1 MGSTLRF
8 YTQEEI
14 NILKRIE
21 DNLRMKRILKS
32 ELLSTRDEVIMD
44 SIEDIDL
51 EIREL
56 LLDLEARE
64 KDNLMR
70 SKVNKRVLKVSRWR
84 VYFFWWIIMQLI
96 RMITVLLQKVE
107 IYRKF
112 NIFYIFLV
120 IYEQKSTLTANIYI

>member
-32 ELLSTRDEVIMD
+32 ELLSTRDEVIID
-44 SIEDIDL
+44 SMEEIDL

-70 SKVNKRVLKVSRWR
+70 SKVNKRVLKVSR
-84 VYFFWWIIMQLI
+84 
-96 RMITVLLQKVE
+96 
-107 IYRKF
+107 
-112 NIFYIFLV
+112 
-120 IYEQKSTLTANIYI
+120 

>member
-32 ELLSTRDEVIMD
+32 ELLSTRDEVIID

-70 SKVNKRVLKVSRWR
+70 SKVNKRVLKVSR
-84 VYFFWWIIMQLI
+84 
-96 RMITVLLQKVE
+96 
-107 IYRKF
+107 
-112 NIFYIFLV
+112 
-120 IYEQKSTLTANIYI
+120 

>member
-1 MGSTLRF
+1 MDIMGSTLRF

-32 ELLSTRDEVIMD
+32 ELLSTRDEVIID
-44 SIEDIDL
+44 SMEDIDL

-56 LLDLEARE
+56 LLDLEAGE

-70 SKVNKRVLKVSRWR
+70 SKVNKRVLKVSR
-84 VYFFWWIIMQLI
+84 
-96 RMITVLLQKVE
+96 
-107 IYRKF
+107 
-112 NIFYIFLV
+112 
-120 IYEQKSTLTANIYI
+120 

>member
-14 NILKRIE
+14 DILKRIE

-32 ELLSTRDEVIMD
+32 ELLSTRDEVIID
-44 SIEDIDL
+44 SMEDIDL

-70 SKVNKRVLKVSRWR
+70 SKDNLMRSKVNKRVLKVSR
-84 VYFFWWIIMQLI
+84 
-96 RMITVLLQKVE
+96 
-107 IYRKF
+107 
-112 NIFYIFLV
+112 
-120 IYEQKSTLTANIYI
+120 

>member
-14 NILKRIE
+14 NILKKIE

-32 ELLSTRDEVIMD
+32 ELLSTRDEVIID
-44 SIEDIDL
+44 AIEDIDL

-70 SKVNKRVLKVSRWR
+70 SKVNKRVLKVSR
-84 VYFFWWIIMQLI
+84 
-96 RMITVLLQKVE
+96 
-107 IYRKF
+107 
-112 NIFYIFLV
+112 
-120 IYEQKSTLTANIYI
+120 

>member
-14 NILKRIE
+14 NILKKIE

-70 SKVNKRVLKVSRWR
+70 SKVNKRVLKVSR
-84 VYFFWWIIMQLI
+84 
-96 RMITVLLQKVE
+96 
-107 IYRKF
+107 
-112 NIFYIFLV
+112 
-120 IYEQKSTLTANIYI
+120 

>member
-14 NILKRIE
+14 NILKKIE
-21 DNLRMKRILKS
+21 DNLRMKKILKS
-32 ELLSTRDEVIMD
+32 KLLSMRDEVIID
-44 SIEDIDL
+44 SMEDIDL

-70 SKVNKRVLKVSRWR
+70 SKVNKRVLKVSR
-84 VYFFWWIIMQLI
+84 
-96 RMITVLLQKVE
+96 
-107 IYRKF
+107 
-112 NIFYIFLV
+112 
-120 IYEQKSTLTANIYI
+120 

>member
-21 DNLRMKRILKS
+21 DNLRMKKILKS
-32 ELLSTRDEVIMD
+32 KLLSMRDEVIID
-44 SIEDIDL
+44 SMEDIDL

-70 SKVNKRVLKVSRWR
+70 SKVNKRVLKVSR
-84 VYFFWWIIMQLI
+84 
-96 RMITVLLQKVE
+96 
-107 IYRKF
+107 
-112 NIFYIFLV
+112 
-120 IYEQKSTLTANIYI
+120 

>member
-14 NILKRIE
+14 NILKSIE

-32 ELLSTRDEVIMD
+32 ELLSTRDEVIID
-44 SIEDIDL
+44 SMEDIDL

-70 SKVNKRVLKVSRWR
+70 SKVNKRVLKVSR
-84 VYFFWWIIMQLI
+84 
-96 RMITVLLQKVE
+96 
-107 IYRKF
+107 
-112 NIFYIFLV
+112 
-120 IYEQKSTLTANIYI
+120 

>member
-32 ELLSTRDEVIMD
+32 ELLSTRDEVIID

-56 LLDLEARE
+56 LLDLEAR
-64 KDNLMR
+64 KKAYNALATPR
-70 SKVNKRVLKVSRWR
+70 IVALRL
-84 VYFFWWIIMQLI
+84 
-96 RMITVLLQKVE
+96 
-107 IYRKF
+107 
-112 NIFYIFLV
+112 
-120 IYEQKSTLTANIYI
+120 

>member
-32 ELLSTRDEVIMD
+32 ELLSTRDEVIID
-44 SIEDIDL
+44 SMEDIDL

-70 SKVNKRVLKVSRWR
+70 SRVNKRVLKVSR
-84 VYFFWWIIMQLI
+84 
-96 RMITVLLQKVE
+96 
-107 IYRKF
+107 
-112 NIFYIFLV
+112 
-120 IYEQKSTLTANIYI
+120 

>member
-14 NILKRIE
+14 NILKKIE

-32 ELLSTRDEVIMD
+32 ELLSTRDEVIID

-70 SKVNKRVLKVSRWR
+70 SKVNKRVLKVSR
-84 VYFFWWIIMQLI
+84 
-96 RMITVLLQKVE
+96 
-107 IYRKF
+107 
-112 NIFYIFLV
+112 
-120 IYEQKSTLTANIYI
+120 

>member
-14 NILKRIE
+14 DILKRIE

-32 ELLSTRDEVIMD
+32 ELLSTRDEVIID

-70 SKVNKRVLKVSRWR
+70 SKVNKRVLKVSR
-84 VYFFWWIIMQLI
+84 
-96 RMITVLLQKVE
+96 
-107 IYRKF
+107 
-112 NIFYIFLV
+112 
-120 IYEQKSTLTANIYI
+120 

>member
-1 MGSTLRF
+1 MDIMGSTLRF

-32 ELLSTRDEVIMD
+32 ELLSTRDEVIID
-44 SIEDIDL
+44 SMEDIDL

-70 SKVNKRVLKVSRWR
+70 SKVNKRVLKVSR
-84 VYFFWWIIMQLI
+84 
-96 RMITVLLQKVE
+96 
-107 IYRKF
+107 
-112 NIFYIFLV
+112 
-120 IYEQKSTLTANIYI
+120 

>member
-32 ELLSTRDEVIMD
+32 ELLSTRDEVIID
-44 SIEDIDL
+44 SMEDIDL

-70 SKVNKRVLKVSRWR
+70 SKVNKRVLKVSR
-84 VYFFWWIIMQLI
+84 
-96 RMITVLLQKVE
+96 
-107 IYRKF
+107 
-112 NIFYIFLV
+112 
-120 IYEQKSTLTANIYI
+120 

>member
-32 ELLSTRDEVIMD
+32 ELLSTRDEVIID

-70 SKVNKRVLKVSRWR
+70 SRVNKRVLKVSR
-84 VYFFWWIIMQLI
+84 
-96 RMITVLLQKVE
+96 
-107 IYRKF
+107 
-112 NIFYIFLV
+112 
-120 IYEQKSTLTANIYI
+120 

>member
-1 MGSTLRF
+1 MGSTLKF

-21 DNLRMKRILKS
+21 DNLRMKRTLKS
-32 ELLSTRDEVIMD
+32 ELLSTRDEVIID
-44 SIEDIDL
+44 SMEDIDL

-70 SKVNKRVLKVSRWR
+70 SKVNKRVLKVSR
-84 VYFFWWIIMQLI
+84 
-96 RMITVLLQKVE
+96 
-107 IYRKF
+107 
-112 NIFYIFLV
+112 
-120 IYEQKSTLTANIYI
+120 

>member
-14 NILKRIE
+14 NILKSIE

-32 ELLSTRDEVIMD
+32 ELLSTRDEVIID
-44 SIEDIDL
+44 SMEDIDL

-56 LLDLEARE
+56 LLDLEAGE

-70 SKVNKRVLKVSRWR
+70 SKVNKRVLKVSR
-84 VYFFWWIIMQLI
+84 
-96 RMITVLLQKVE
+96 
-107 IYRKF
+107 
-112 NIFYIFLV
+112 
-120 IYEQKSTLTANIYI
+120 

>member
-1 MGSTLRF
+1 MDIMGSTLKF

-32 ELLSTRDEVIMD
+32 ELLSTRDEVIID
-44 SIEDIDL
+44 SMEDIDL

-70 SKVNKRVLKVSRWR
+70 SKVNKRVLKVSR
-84 VYFFWWIIMQLI
+84 
-96 RMITVLLQKVE
+96 
-107 IYRKF
+107 
-112 NIFYIFLV
+112 
-120 IYEQKSTLTANIYI
+120 

>member
-32 ELLSTRDEVIMD
+32 ELLSTRDEVIID
-44 SIEDIDL
+44 SMEDIDL

-70 SKVNKRVLKVSRWR
+70 SNVNKRVLKVSR
-84 VYFFWWIIMQLI
+84 
-96 RMITVLLQKVE
+96 
-107 IYRKF
+107 
-112 NIFYIFLV
+112 
-120 IYEQKSTLTANIYI
+120 

>member
-14 NILKRIE
+14 DILKKIE
-21 DNLRMKRILKS
+21 DNLRMKRILNR
-32 ELLSTRDEVIMD
+32 ELLSTRDEVIIEA
-44 SIEDIDL
+44 IEDIDL

-70 SKVNKRVLKVSRWR
+70 SKVNRRVLKVSR
-84 VYFFWWIIMQLI
+84 
-96 RMITVLLQKVE
+96 
-107 IYRKF
+107 
-112 NIFYIFLV
+112 
-120 IYEQKSTLTANIYI
+120 

>member
-32 ELLSTRDEVIMD
+32 ELLSTRDEVIID
-44 SIEDIDL
+44 SMEDIDL

-56 LLDLEARE
+56 LLDLEARK

-70 SKVNKRVLKVSRWR
+70 SNVNKRVLKVSR
-84 VYFFWWIIMQLI
+84 
-96 RMITVLLQKVE
+96 
-107 IYRKF
+107 
-112 NIFYIFLV
+112 
-120 IYEQKSTLTANIYI
+120 

>member
-32 ELLSTRDEVIMD
+32 ELLSTRDEVIID
-44 SIEDIDL
+44 SMEDIDL

-70 SKVNKRVLKVSRWR
+70 SKANKRVLKVSR
-84 VYFFWWIIMQLI
+84 
-96 RMITVLLQKVE
+96 
-107 IYRKF
+107 
-112 NIFYIFLV
+112 
-120 IYEQKSTLTANIYI
+120 

>member
-1 MGSTLRF
+1 MGSTLKF

-32 ELLSTRDEVIMD
+32 ELLSTRDEVIID
-44 SIEDIDL
+44 SMEDIDL
-51 EIREL
+51 EIKEL

-70 SKVNKRVLKVSRWR
+70 SKVNKRVLKVSR
-84 VYFFWWIIMQLI
+84 
-96 RMITVLLQKVE
+96 
-107 IYRKF
+107 
-112 NIFYIFLV
+112 
-120 IYEQKSTLTANIYI
+120 

>member
-14 NILKRIE
+14 NILKKIE

-32 ELLSTRDEVIMD
+32 KLLSTRDEVIID
-44 SIEDIDL
+44 SMEDIDL

-70 SKVNKRVLKVSRWR
+70 SKVNKRVLKVSR
-84 VYFFWWIIMQLI
+84 
-96 RMITVLLQKVE
+96 
-107 IYRKF
+107 
-112 NIFYIFLV
+112 
-120 IYEQKSTLTANIYI
+120 

>member
-32 ELLSTRDEVIMD
+32 ELLSTRDEVIID

-56 LLDLEARE
+56 LLDLEAIE

-70 SKVNKRVLKVSRWR
+70 SKVNKRVLKVSR
-84 VYFFWWIIMQLI
+84 
-96 RMITVLLQKVE
+96 
-107 IYRKF
+107 
-112 NIFYIFLV
+112 
-120 IYEQKSTLTANIYI
+120 

>member
-32 ELLSTRDEVIMD
+32 ELLSTRDEIIID
-44 SIEDIDL
+44 SMEDIDL

-70 SKVNKRVLKVSRWR
+70 SKVNKRVLKVSR
-84 VYFFWWIIMQLI
+84 
-96 RMITVLLQKVE
+96 
-107 IYRKF
+107 
-112 NIFYIFLV
+112 
-120 IYEQKSTLTANIYI
+120 

>member
-32 ELLSTRDEVIMD
+32 ELLSTRDEVIID
-44 SIEDIDL
+44 SMEDIDL

-70 SKVNKRVLKVSRWR
+70 SKVNKIVLKVSR
-84 VYFFWWIIMQLI
+84 
-96 RMITVLLQKVE
+96 
-107 IYRKF
+107 
-112 NIFYIFLV
+112 
-120 IYEQKSTLTANIYI
+120 

>member
-32 ELLSTRDEVIMD
+32 ELLSTRDEVIID

-56 LLDLEARE
+56 LLDLEARK

-70 SKVNKRVLKVSRWR
+70 SKVNKRVLKVSR
-84 VYFFWWIIMQLI
+84 
-96 RMITVLLQKVE
+96 
-107 IYRKF
+107 
-112 NIFYIFLV
+112 
-120 IYEQKSTLTANIYI
+120 

>member
-32 ELLSTRDEVIMD
+32 ELLSTRDEVIID
-44 SIEDIDL
+44 SMEDIDL

-56 LLDLEARE
+56 LLDLEARK

-70 SKVNKRVLKVSRWR
+70 SKVNKRVLKVSR
-84 VYFFWWIIMQLI
+84 
-96 RMITVLLQKVE
+96 
-107 IYRKF
+107 
-112 NIFYIFLV
+112 
-120 IYEQKSTLTANIYI
+120 

>member
-1 MGSTLRF
+1 MGSTLKF

-32 ELLSTRDEVIMD
+32 ELLSTRDEVIID
-44 SIEDIDL
+44 SMEDIDL

-56 LLDLEARE
+56 LLDLEARD

-70 SKVNKRVLKVSRWR
+70 SKVNKRVLKVSR
-84 VYFFWWIIMQLI
+84 
-96 RMITVLLQKVE
+96 
-107 IYRKF
+107 
-112 NIFYIFLV
+112 
-120 IYEQKSTLTANIYI
+120 

>member
-32 ELLSTRDEVIMD
+32 ELLSTRDEVIID
-44 SIEDIDL
+44 SMEDI
-51 EIREL
+51 
-56 LLDLEARE
+56 DLEARE

-70 SKVNKRVLKVSRWR
+70 SKVNKRVLKVSR
-84 VYFFWWIIMQLI
+84 
-96 RMITVLLQKVE
+96 
-107 IYRKF
+107 
-112 NIFYIFLV
+112 
-120 IYEQKSTLTANIYI
+120 

>member
-1 MGSTLRF
+1 MGSSLRF

-21 DNLRMKRILKS
+21 DNLRMKRILKN
-32 ELLSTRDEVIMD
+32 ELLSTRDEVIID
-44 SIEDIDL
+44 SMEDIDL

-70 SKVNKRVLKVSRWR
+70 SKVNKRVLKVSR
-84 VYFFWWIIMQLI
+84 
-96 RMITVLLQKVE
+96 
-107 IYRKF
+107 
-112 NIFYIFLV
+112 
-120 IYEQKSTLTANIYI
+120 

>member
-1 MGSTLRF
+1 MGSTLKF

-32 ELLSTRDEVIMD
+32 ELLSTRDEVIID
-44 SIEDIDL
+44 SMEDIDL

-70 SKVNKRVLKVSRWR
+70 SKVNKRVLKVSR
-84 VYFFWWIIMQLI
+84 
-96 RMITVLLQKVE
+96 
-107 IYRKF
+107 
-112 NIFYIFLV
+112 
-120 IYEQKSTLTANIYI
+120 

>member
-32 ELLSTRDEVIMD
+32 ELLSTRDEVIID
-44 SIEDIDL
+44 SMEDIDL
-51 EIREL
+51 EIKEL

-70 SKVNKRVLKVSRWR
+70 SKVNKRVLKVSR
-84 VYFFWWIIMQLI
+84 
-96 RMITVLLQKVE
+96 
-107 IYRKF
+107 
-112 NIFYIFLV
+112 
-120 IYEQKSTLTANIYI
+120 